1 MITMC
6 LKIKYTPEAMKIIFT
21 TGDNRKSAISTLA
34 EQAGGKLISFYG
46 MQGQYYH
53 MMVIVEVPSMANW
66 MAMFVKGM
74 SGGAIAEYKSI
85 QLLDPNII
93 VEASEII
100 KGLDYTPPGE

>member
-6 LKIKYTPEAMKIIFT
+6 LKIKYTPEAMKTIFT
-21 TGDNRKSAISTLA
+21 TGDNRKSAITALA

-53 MMVIVEVPSMANW
+53 MMVIVEMPSMANW
-66 MAMFVKGM
+66 MAMFVKGI

-85 QLLDPNII
+85 QLVDPDII
-93 VEASEII
+93 VESSKIL
-100 KGLDYTPPGE
+100 KSLDYNPPGV

>member
-6 LKIKYTPEAMKIIFT
+6 LKIKYTSEAMKTIFT
-21 TGDNRKSAISTLA
+21 TGDNRKAAISSLA

-53 MMVIVEVPSMANW
+53 MMVIVEMPSMANW
-66 MAMFVKGM
+66 MAMFAKGM

-85 QLLDPNII
+85 QLIDPDVIAESSAI
-93 VEASEII
+93 L
-100 KGLDYTPPGE
+100 KGLDYTPPGS